1 MTSATSLL
9 EALAELEHRQW
20 LHWSQA
26 TAAQVPESLR
36 TRWQDSWRPYAELP
50 EEAKELDRAWARQVL
65 ELLREHQVTLPT

>member
-1 MTSATSLL
+1 MNPIEPII

-20 LHWSQA
+20 QHWSQT

-36 TRWQDSWRPYAELP
+36 VRWEESWRPYAELP

-65 ELLREHQVTLPT
+65 ERLREHQVIFPT